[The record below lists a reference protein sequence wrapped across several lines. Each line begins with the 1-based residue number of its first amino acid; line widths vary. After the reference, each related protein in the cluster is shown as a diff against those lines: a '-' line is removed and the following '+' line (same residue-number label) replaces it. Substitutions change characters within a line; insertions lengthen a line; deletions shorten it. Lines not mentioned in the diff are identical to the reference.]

1 MGFLVITCIGPSS
14 KFLGLLSLEL
24 SMVIMAA
31 IICAIAGYTY
41 YEATVYFEGKTKF
54 FGLVDEVIYLI
65 IELGVAL
72 LLFVAYVVKKK
83 CYSRLMYIIT
93 FAHAGFGL
101 SFNIH
106 KLSILKLEEG
116 IKGDDKIFIKWLFFI
131 RIGAEFLTEL
141 MVCYMVYS
149 LKKKE

>member
-24 SMVIMAA
+24 SMVIMSV
-31 IICAIAGYTY
+31 IICGIAGYTY
-41 YEATVYFEGKTKF
+41 YEAMTYFEGKTKF
-54 FGLVDEVIYLI
+54 FGLIDENIYLI
-65 IELGVAL
+65 IELAVAL
-72 LLFVAYVVKKK
+72 LLFVAYVIRKK
-83 CYSRLMYIIT
+83 CYSFFMYILT

-101 SFNIH
+101 AINIH
-106 KLSILKLEEG
+106 KLSILELEKNISGE
-116 IKGDDKIFIKWLFFI
+116 DKRFIKWLFFI

-141 MVCYMVYS
+141 LVSYMAYS

>member
-24 SMVIMAA
+24 SMVIMSV

-54 FGLVDEVIYLI
+54 FGLIDEKIYLI
-65 IELGVAL
+65 YELIVAL
-72 LLFVAYVVKKK
+72 LLFVAYVIKKK
-83 CYSRLMYIIT
+83 SYSLFMYILT
-93 FAHAGFGL
+93 FAQAGFGL
-101 SFNIH
+101 AMNIH
-106 KLSILKLEEG
+106 KLSILKLE
-116 IKGDDKIFIKWLFFI
+116 DDIPKEDKRFIKWLFFI
-131 RIGAEFLTEL
+131 RIGAEFLTEI
-141 MVCYMVYS
+141 MVSYMAYS

>member
-1 MGFLVITCIGPSS
+1 MGFLVITCIQPSS

-24 SMVIMAA
+24 SMVIMSV
-31 IICAIAGYTY
+31 IIIAIAGYTY
-41 YEATVYFEGKTKF
+41 YEATVYFKGKTKF
-54 FGLVDEVIYLI
+54 FGLIEEKIYLI
-65 IELGVAL
+65 IELAVAL

-83 CYSRLMYIIT
+83 CYSRFMYILT
-93 FAHAGFGL
+93 FAHAGLGL

-106 KLSILKLEEG
+106 KLSILELEDG
-116 IKGDDKIFIKWLFFI
+116 IPKDDERFIKWLFFI

>member
-14 KFLGLLSLEL
+14 KFLGLISLEL
-24 SMVIMAA
+24 SMLIMGA
-31 IICAIAGYTY
+31 IVVAIAAYTY
-41 YEATVYFEGKTKF
+41 YEATVYFEDKTKF
-54 FGLVDEVIYLI
+54 FGLVDEVVYLI

-72 LLFVAYVVKKK
+72 LLFVAYFVRKK
-83 CYSRLMYIIT
+83 CYSRLMYILT

-106 KLSILKLEEG
+106 KLSILKLEDG
-116 IKGDDKIFIKWLFFI
+116 IKGDDKHFVKWLFFI

-141 MVCYMVYS
+141 LVSYMAYS